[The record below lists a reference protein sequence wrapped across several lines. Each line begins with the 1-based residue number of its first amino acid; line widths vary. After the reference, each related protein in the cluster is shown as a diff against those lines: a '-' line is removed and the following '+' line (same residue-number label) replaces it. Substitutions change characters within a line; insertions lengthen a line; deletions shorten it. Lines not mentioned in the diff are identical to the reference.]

1 MKRAKGDQIMKE
13 VYERLREYLDNLGS
27 GYPRTDSRV
36 EMRILK
42 RLFTEE
48 DAELFIGL
56 TPLLETPEDAANRLG
71 RDPDETAVHMEGMA
85 KKGLLFRHRKGDLLR
100 YSAAPFVVGIF
111 EFQVGTLD
119 REFAR
124 DMKEYYE
131 TAFGNTIQS
140 FKTPVLR
147 TIPIN
152 REMVSKWPVAPYED
166 VLEIMNNQDVIAVA
180 PCICRKEAQ
189 LNDEACSKPMEA
201 CFVFGSHARY
211 YVENGMARYISRE
224 EAREIVIKNDEAG
237 LVMQPFNSQKIG
249 GMCSCCGCCCG
260 VLKSLKMQPQP
271 AAAVQS
277 NYFAEVEEDEC
288 IGCETC
294 LERCQMEAIDIVDDK
309 AIVNL
314 DRCIGCGLCVTTC
327 TTEAMRL
334 FKKPDAQLYQPP
346 ETGAETYLKIAME
359 RGKDLL
365 SLG

>member
-1 MKRAKGDQIMKE
+1 
-13 VYERLREYLDNLGS
+13 
-27 GYPRTDSRV
+27 
-36 EMRILK
+36 
-42 RLFTEE
+42 LFTEE

-56 TPLLETPEDAANRLG
+56 TPLLETPEDVAKRLG
-71 RDPDETAVHMEGMA
+71 RDPNETAAHMERMA

-111 EFQVGTLD
+111 EYQVGTLD
-119 REFAR
+119 EELAR

-166 VLEIMNNQDVIAVA
+166 VLDIINSHDVIAVA
-180 PCICRKEAQ
+180 PCICRKEAR
-189 LNDEACSKPMEA
+189 LNDEACDKPEEA

-211 YVENGMARYISRE
+211 YVDNKMARYISKE
-224 EAREIVIKNDEAG
+224 EAGEIVKKNDEAG
-237 LVMQPFNSQKIG
+237 LVMQPFNAQKIG

-260 VLKSLKMQPQP
+260 VLKSLKMQSKP
-271 AAAVQS
+271 AGEVQS
-277 NYFAEVEEDEC
+277 NYFAQVEEEAC

-294 LERCQMEAIDIVDDK
+294 MERCQMEAIDIVDDK
-309 AIVNL
+309 AFVNL

-327 TTEAMRL
+327 TTEAIRL
-334 FKKPDAQLYQPP
+334 MKKPDAQLYQPP
-346 ETGAETYLKIAME
+346 ETGAETYLKIATE
-359 RGKDLL
+359 RGRDLL
-365 SLG
+365 SAGQKP